1 MARFLDFNQSTKVTA
16 ANTTV
21 TFTATDIPGDGV
33 VAYILDFT
41 GAGMTIGD
49 LTRIRVKA
57 GGNQI
62 WDVDFA
68 HYAAWFERYSYSNRA
83 PAAADTRMTI
93 PFWLPGYSDENVAD
107 QSQFPKGAAPSL
119 ELVIGA
125 GGAAGTVTCSWLR
138 STVAPKWYPAFLGN
152 TLNWAAST
160 NNNRYPLTEPG
171 TIKGIGLNTTGLTR
185 GRLELGGVKRF
196 EAGSAGLIESQSYY
210 SPVTLA
216 NPLMYDLAGPDFLT
230 GGQSA
235 PPGVSA
241 IYGDLAAGW
250 AGVANEAS
258 VFALRNQA

>member
-16 ANTTV
+16 ASSTV

-33 VAYILDFT
+33 VAYLLDFT

-49 LTRIRVKA
+49 LSRIRIKA

-68 HYAAWFERYSYSNRA
+68 HFAAWFERYSFSNRL
-83 PAAADTRMTI
+83 PVAADTRMTL
-93 PFWLPGYSDENVAD
+93 PLWLPGYQDENVAD
-107 QSQFPKGAAPSL
+107 QCQFPRGAAPSI

-125 GGAAGTVTCSWLR
+125 GGAAGTVTASWIR
-138 STVAPKWYPAFLGN
+138 STVAPKWFPAFLGN

-171 TIKGIGLNTTGLTR
+171 TVKALGLNTTGVTR
-185 GRLELGGVKRF
+185 ARLELGGVKRF
-196 EAGSAGLIESQSYY
+196 EASSAGLIESAAYY
-210 SPVTLA
+210 SALGST
-216 NPLMYDLAGPDFLT
+216 NPLMIDIAGPDFIA

-241 IYGDLAAGW
+241 LYGDVGATW
-250 AGVANEAS
+250 AGVANEAT
-258 VFALRNQA
+258 VFALRNQ